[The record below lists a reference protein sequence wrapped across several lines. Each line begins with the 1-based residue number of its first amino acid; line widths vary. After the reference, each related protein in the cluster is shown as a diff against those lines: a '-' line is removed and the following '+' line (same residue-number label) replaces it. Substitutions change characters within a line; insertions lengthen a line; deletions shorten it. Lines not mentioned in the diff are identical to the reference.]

1 MTAQNLIEALP
12 PLREVIREA
21 QLSAKKSLGQN
32 FLLDL
37 NVTRRIARAAGP
49 LEGVSILE
57 IGPGPGGLTRALLLE
72 GASGVVTVE
81 RDERFRPALA
91 EIAAASDGRLQ
102 PLFADALQIDY
113 TKVAAETGVRR
124 IVANLP
130 YNIATPLVVGWLT
143 GDVWPPWYD
152 KLVIMLQQEV
162 GERLA
167 ASPGTANY
175 GRLAV
180 LAQFRARPRL
190 LFSLS
195 PRVFT
200 PSPKVSSALVEIS
213 PCQPIRPDVP
223 IALIE
228 RVTAAAFGQRR
239 KMLRS
244 SLAALSVDTQALLRD
259 ADIDP
264 AARAEQLS
272 VEEFA
277 RLAWHFGVYQAARK
291 T

>member
-1 MTAQNLIEALP
+1 M
-12 PLREVIREA
+12 
-21 QLSAKKSLGQN
+21 G
-32 FLLDL
+32 
-37 NVTRRIARAAGP
+37 
-49 LEGVSILE
+49 
-57 IGPGPGGLTRALLLE
+57 
-72 GASGVVTVE
+72 
-81 RDERFRPALA
+81 
-91 EIAAASDGRLQ
+91 
-102 PLFADALQIDY
+102 ALQSWPSFARGLGY
-113 TKVAAETGVRR
+113 FLAFLRGCSPQARR
-124 IVANLP
+124 
-130 YNIATPLVVGWLT
+130 Y
-143 GDVWPPWYD
+143 
-152 KLVIMLQQEV
+152 
-162 GERLA
+162 
-167 ASPGTANY
+167 
-175 GRLAV
+175 
-180 LAQFRARPRL
+180 RPRL
-190 LFSLS
+190 F
-195 PRVFT
+195 
-200 PSPKVSSALVEIS
+200 KI